1 MLEKPKLELSKK
13 RNQKASQKLFHKH
26 YCLHEHTGIDD
37 CDFILHEWWDVY
49 AFERME
55 RFDNIDLKLF
65 SH

>member
-13 RNQKASQKLFHKH
+13 RNQKASQNLFHKH
-26 YCLHEHTGIDD
+26 YCLHEHTAIDD
-37 CDFILHEWWDVY
+37 YDLILHEWWDVY

-55 RFDNIDLKLF
+55 RFDNIDLKFF